1 MHGLAGSAAAA
12 LLVVAT
18 AGGTSWGLAYLLV
31 FGIGTM
37 IGMTAL
43 TTALALP
50 LRSALE
56 RSRRAESWVRVG
68 SGVLS
73 FAIGALVVY
82 QVGFH
87 DGLFLQ

>member
-18 AGGTSWGLAYLLV
+18 VRTPSWGMAYLLV

-37 IGMTAL
+37 LGMTAL

-50 LRSALE
+50 LGSAL
-56 RSRRAESWVRVG
+56 RRFHRAEAWLRVG
-68 SGVLS
+68 SGALS
-73 FAIGALVVY
+73 VVVGAFVVCEIGFAS
-82 QVGFH
+82 
-87 DGLFLQ
+87 GLFLR